1 MENFTLFAVPWWV
14 NLLVLV
20 PFISWYVW
28 RKRGGLAINTRTL
41 IVAALFG
48 VAFGFLETAVVVYL
62 RAAVGL
68 LPGYGGTLSDVAR
81 LSSGIYQQAKILGEL
96 PKSLFVVELFRE
108 TATIVMLFAVA
119 LLTAKKLRE
128 RLAVFIWVFA
138 IWDIFYYLGL
148 WATVGWP
155 SSLFTSDVLFLLPVP
170 WLSQVWFPIL
180 VSALTLV
187 VVAVSRRT
195 HVRQ

>member
-138 IWDIFYYLGL
+138 IWDIFYYAGL
-148 WATVGWP
+148 WVTVGWP